1 MSTEAANREVKHHE
15 RQDEDEGGGAKH
27 LDPTWRRGG
36 FAVGVLAG
44 FGFRSGLA
52 DYLADSTL
60 VKFVAERYASI
71 RALVDIARQLSA
83 QRRQVCAQLRM
94 TSSSYYLSRS

>member
-1 MSTEAANREVKHHE
+1 VSTEAANREVKHHE
-15 RQDEDEGGGAKH
+15 RQDENEGDGSEH

-52 DYLADSTL
+52 DYPADSTL
-60 VKFVAERYASI
+60 VKFVAERYASMS
-71 RALVDIARQLSA
+71 ALVTSPGNS
-83 QRRQVCAQLRM
+83 RRSDGRCVR
-94 TSSSYYLSRS
+94 SYA